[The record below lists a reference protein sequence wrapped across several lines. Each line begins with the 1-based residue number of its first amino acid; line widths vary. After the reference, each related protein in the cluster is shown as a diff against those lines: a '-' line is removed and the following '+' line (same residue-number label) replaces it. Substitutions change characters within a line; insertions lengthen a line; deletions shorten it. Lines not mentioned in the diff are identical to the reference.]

1 MLRLPSAALARN
13 KPSIGDFPVSPCV
26 SEADDFLE
34 DPPSPSSP
42 SSPSI
47 TPLAGRQRSRS
58 TKVLRSR
65 FCLTHESSA
74 QLHDIYEVEDRPL
87 GTGGFGAVH
96 RARFRSGGDVIRAV
110 KKLPKLDASKLAAAR
125 KEAAILKRLDHP
137 HLCRLLET
145 YEGRSSVY
153 LVMELAEGQELFF
166 YIHERI
172 KMNLPLDERDGAEIM
187 GCVFEALNYCHGQG
201 VLHRDLKPENIMV
214 RSGSS
219 ENSPEVKIIDFGL
232 ATFSRREE
240 KRPNAGSSLVGTYSY
255 MAPEVRL
262 DSKHSRAAD
271 MWAAGMVL
279 HALFLGGLPDAEV
292 QLGDSEL
299 DLQDEAYDGISRK
312 AKYLLGAMLQAH
324 PEKRLTAAEASR
336 KCMEIVQQRRSAS
349 SESLDKDKE
358 GGQTMQALLSFHRS
372 NMLRRAV
379 LTALAMQMAGQKLM
393 SSKKQFLEADGNGD
407 GKLSREELASS
418 ISSMPSSA
426 EGDVVD
432 QLAGDIMAWVESVF
446 DSVDTDGS
454 DSIEYTE
461 WIAAALREGSLRCEE
476 AIQAAFRVFDADHN
490 GKISQAEFAMVL
502 ADTPAEIA
510 KLLPAHDLNGDG
522 EIDLDEFRQVITGS
536 PEVFDIHEED
546 LTGPSAGEN
555 SATSTGYSSYH
566 TAPGSEGSPKED
578 STKKSSGSARLVRAT
593 SSGWSY
599 VKSVLHHMVPTAR

>member
-13 KPSIGDFPVSPCV
+13 LPSIGDFPVSPCI
-26 SEADDFLE
+26 SEADEIWD

-42 SSPSI
+42 SVI
-47 TPLAGRQRSRS
+47 QPLTSREKS
-58 TKVLRSR
+58 STTKVLRSR

-74 QLHDIYEVEDRPL
+74 QLHDVYEVEDRPL

-96 RARFRSGGDVIRAV
+96 RARFRSGGEAAVVRAV
-110 KKLPKLDASKLAAAR
+110 KKLPKLDSSKLAAAR

-166 YIHERI
+166 YIHERM

-219 ENSPEVKIIDFGL
+219 ESSPEVKIIDFGL

-240 KRPNAGSSLVGTYSY
+240 KRQNAGSSLVGTYSY

-262 DSKHSRAAD
+262 ENLHSRAAD

-279 HALFLGGLPDAEV
+279 HALFLGGLPDTEV
-292 QLGDSEL
+292 QLGETAI

-312 AKYLLGAMLQAH
+312 AKFLLGGMIQAR
-324 PEKRLTAAEASR
+324 PEARLTAAETSK
-336 KCMEIVQQRRSAS
+336 KCMEIVQGRRSAS

-379 LTALAMQMAGQKLM
+379 LTALAMQMAGTKLM
-393 SSKKQFLEADGNGD
+393 SSKQQFLEADGNGD

-418 ISSMPSSA
+418 ISNMPSSPA
-426 EGDVVD
+426 GDAAD

-490 GKISQAEFAMVL
+490 GKISQGEFAMVL

-536 PEVFDIHEED
+536 PEVFGLHEED
-546 LTGPSAGEN
+546 LTGLSPGDNTA
-555 SATSTGYSSYH
+555 AATGYSQ
-566 TAPGSEGSPKED
+566 EGSATLSTARSEVTP
-578 STKKSSGSARLVRAT
+578 TKKSSGSTFVRAT
-593 SSGWSY
+593 SSGWTY
-599 VKSVLHHMVPTAR
+599 VKSVLHHILPA

>member
-1 MLRLPSAALARN
+1 MLRLPSAALAWNR
-13 KPSIGDFPVSPCV
+13 PSVGDFPVSPCT
-26 SEADDFLE
+26 SEAEWIE

-42 SSPSI
+42 SSAAF
-47 TPLAGRQRSRS
+47 TEKRRS

-65 FCLTHESSA
+65 FCLDHESSA

-87 GTGGFGAVH
+87 GTGGFGAVY
-96 RARFRSGGDVIRAV
+96 RARFRTGGDVIRAV

-137 HLCRLLET
+137 YLCRLLET

-166 YIHERI
+166 YIHERM
-172 KMNLPLDERDGAEIM
+172 KVNQSLDERDGAEIM
-187 GCVFEALNYCHGQG
+187 SCVFEALNYCHGQG
-201 VLHRDLKPENIMV
+201 VLHRDMKPENIMV

-219 ENSPEVKIIDFGL
+219 ESSPEVKIIDFGL

-240 KRPNAGSSLVGTYSY
+240 KRPNAGASLVGTYSY

-271 MWAAGMVL
+271 MWATGMVL

-292 QLGDSEL
+292 QLGEMEL
-299 DLQDEAYDGISRK
+299 DLQDEAYTDISRK
-312 AKYLLGAMLQAH
+312 AKFLLGALIQAR
-324 PEKRLTAAEASR
+324 PENRLTAGEAGR
-336 KCMEIVQQRRSAS
+336 RCMEIVQQRRAS
-349 SESLDKDKE
+349 TDSLVTVQES
-358 GGQTMQALLSFHRS
+358 GQTMRSLLSFHRS

-379 LTALAMQMAGQKLM
+379 LTALAMQIASQKM
-393 SSKKQFLEADGNGD
+393 IASKQQFLEADGNGD

-418 ISSMPSSA
+418 ISNMPS
-426 EGDVVD
+426 GDVSD
-432 QLAGDIMAWVESVF
+432 QLSGDIMAWVESVF

-476 AIQAAFRVFDADHN
+476 AVQAAFRVFDADHN
-490 GKISQAEFAMVL
+490 GKISLGEFSLVL

-522 EIDLDEFRQVITGS
+522 EIDMDEFRQVITGS
-536 PEVFDIHEED
+536 PEVFGGLDEEITALGFEDQSADTSAASTGDIV
-546 LTGPSAGEN
+546 TGPGILPRSRSKEV
-555 SATSTGYSSYH
+555 SKKSTGTGSS
-566 TAPGSEGSPKED
+566 
-578 STKKSSGSARLVRAT
+578 LVRAT
-593 SSGWSY
+593 SSGITY
-599 VKSVLHHMVPTAR
+599 VKSVLHRMVPTVR